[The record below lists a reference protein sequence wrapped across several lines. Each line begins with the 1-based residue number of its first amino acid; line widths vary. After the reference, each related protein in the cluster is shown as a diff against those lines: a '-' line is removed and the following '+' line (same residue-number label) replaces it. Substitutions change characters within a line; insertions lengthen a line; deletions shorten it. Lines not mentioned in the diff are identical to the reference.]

1 MPLPTVLQEVIPE
14 FDKVPTLHLRLR
26 HGDYIDNIPP
36 NDMTS
41 HVMKGTDFCERPF
54 LALKLYPRELVDYVK
69 IQRDRN
75 YQSCLSLVAL
85 SKSRYLPVDIARM
98 VETYLDYGTIREI
111 QNVPFL
117 EDRDETYTNTDTNT
131 DTNTNANTEATGL
144 QTYRHTKRYRT
155 ALEYISNQASV
166 HTIFKRYTDAGKY
179 VHGENYHR
187 SDTGYH
193 WRLLNIDVCVLF
205 STGWNKNTS
214 NDPEKTLTQL
224 FQGTH
229 PHTVLYDETVV
240 KTLQP
245 PSYP

>member
-1 MPLPTVLQEVIPE
+1 MSLPTVLQEVVPE
-14 FDKVPTLHLRLR
+14 YDKVPTLHLRLR

-41 HVMKGTDFCERPF
+41 HVMKGIDFYERPF

-111 QNVPFL
+111 QNVPFSV
-117 EDRDETYTNTDTNT
+117 EHTESDIDTDT
-131 DTNTNANTEATGL
+131 DTNTNVNTEATGL
-144 QTYRHTKRYRT
+144 QHIYRHTKRYCNV
-155 ALEYISNQASV
+155 LEYVSNQASV
-166 HTIFKRYTDAGKY
+166 HTIFKRYTDSDKY
-179 VHGENYHR
+179 VHGENYHL
-187 SDTGYH
+187 SDSIYH
-193 WRLLNIDVCVLF
+193 WRLLKIDVCVLF
-205 STGWNKNTS
+205 GRGWNKNTS

-224 FQGTH
+224 FQGTY
-229 PHTVLYDETVV
+229 PQSVLYDDKVA
-240 KTLQP
+240 KILQP
-245 PSYP
+245 LSYP

>member
-1 MPLPTVLQEVIPE
+1 MSLPTVLQKVVPE
-14 FDKVPTLHLRLR
+14 YDKVPTLHLRLR

-36 NDMTS
+36 KDMTS
-41 HVMKGTDFCERPF
+41 HVMKGTDFYRRPF
-54 LALKLYPRELVDYVK
+54 LALKLYPRELVEYVK
-69 IQRDRN
+69 IQKGRN

-85 SKSRYLPVDIARM
+85 SKSRFLPVDIARI
-98 VETYLDYGTIREI
+98 VETYLDYGSIREI
-111 QNVPFL
+111 QNIPFL
-117 EDRDETYTNTDTNT
+117 EDTDETETDT
-131 DTNTNANTEATGL
+131 DTSDT
-144 QTYRHTKRYRT
+144 QSQHIKRHTKRYRT

-166 HTIFKRYTDAGKY
+166 HTIFKRYTDASKY

-214 NDPEKTLTQL
+214 KDPEKTLTQL

-229 PHTVLYDETVV
+229 PQTVLYDDKVL
-240 KTLQP
+240 KILQL